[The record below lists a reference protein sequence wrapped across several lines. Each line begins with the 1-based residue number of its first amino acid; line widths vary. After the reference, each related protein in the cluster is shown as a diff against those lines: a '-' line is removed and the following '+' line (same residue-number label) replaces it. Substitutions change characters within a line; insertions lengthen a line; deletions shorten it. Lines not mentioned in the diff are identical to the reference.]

1 MRRWKEHS
9 WEPAQK
15 IKTDGYQVDMNIV
28 NSEVQ
33 VKVFIAILS
42 ICIEGS
48 GYSYLVWLLEA
59 TIEWGEPKTTHS
71 EWHGRLLKQ

>member
-1 MRRWKEHS
+1 MNTPLFHEQCAVGRNIVENRHK
-9 WEPAQK
+9 K

-33 VKVFIAILS
+33 VKVLIAIPS

-48 GYSYLVWLLEA
+48 GYSLPSV
-59 TIEWGEPKTTHS
+59 TPRSHD
-71 EWHGRLLKQ
+71 